1 MKVTIANMIDNLMTV
16 NQKIFKLE
24 DKKRDENAFDDE
36 LVDATRLTNT
46 LNVQR
51 NALIEEIDLALN
63 DIAMGERQ
71 QLFGS
76 NKMYG
81 K

>member
-1 MKVTIANMIDNLMTV
+1 MKVTIGEMVDKLCIV
-16 NQKIFKLE
+16 NSKIFHLE
-24 DKKRDENAFDDE
+24 NEKRNSDDDKIIA
-36 LVDATRLTNT
+36 DATRKTNT

-51 NALIEEIDLALN
+51 SELISEIDLALN

-71 QLFGS
+71 QLFGA